1 MKYTIDGPEMGFE
14 AFIEGERQIVATL
27 VHLPEASAKT
37 AAMFGRHA
45 ARSWL
50 DQPEYASFSED
61 NNSRV
66 VRWDGSTLDIK
77 TKKELR
83 QSLLKVLNNDSSD
96 FSEPFINFQKFVPTS
111 YDSSIKLVNKYL
123 L

>member
-77 TKKELR
+77 TKKELEDITVGY
-83 QSLLKVLNNDSSD
+83 LKMTRIIGEICGHGKVWVVDD
-96 FSEPFINFQKFVPTS
+96 VKVAKHYEK
-111 YDSSIKLVNKYL
+111 
-123 L
+123 